1 MLQEKDFIG
10 YSNPWSPP
18 PKPIFG
24 PPPRTYALILS
35 QIMETVDTGR
45 PVVRLHQVESVSVA
59 TSVFPLATEPVR
71 IDGHLVGVAW
81 ARIHI
86 ERDLPAQRL
95 TRYLGISAIVIVF
108 AFLAVLLTLLYQRRE
123 ILSINRDLQSI
134 ERDPSHRMDP
144 RRGMFGTISEAINT
158 MVQSLETGNRQ
169 RRQLELDL
177 HQQDKMAAL
186 GKLLAGVA
194 HELKTPLAIL
204 KTRVQI
210 WQRDLAKFAERS
222 EQATPFSDE
231 SMQIV
236 LHEIDRL
243 SGLLRKLLYFSRPMR
258 REVMRRLEADDL
270 IRHTV
275 VFVKPQMEE
284 KRIDLK
290 MELAAPE
297 AAILGDPDA
306 LHQVFLNILTNSVEI
321 VDEGGRLYI
330 ATRTDGETGRLVI
343 DVEDS
348 GPGIAPE
355 LREQVLT
362 PFYTTREGGAGL
374 GLAIAYEIV
383 RAHGGTIE
391 FIDAEHLKGA
401 HCQVQLP
408 LHPDAQDAT

>member
-1 MLQEKDFIG
+1 M
-10 YSNPWSPP
+10 
-18 PKPIFG
+18 
-24 PPPRTYALILS
+24 
-35 QIMETVDTGR
+35 
-45 PVVRLHQVESVSVA
+45 
-59 TSVFPLATEPVR
+59 
-71 IDGHLVGVAW
+71 
-81 ARIHI
+81 
-86 ERDLPAQRL
+86 
-95 TRYLGISAIVIVF
+95 
-108 AFLAVLLTLLYQRRE
+108 
-123 ILSINRDLQSI
+123 
-134 ERDPSHRMDP
+134 
-144 RRGMFGTISEAINT
+144 
-158 MVQSLETGNRQ
+158 
-169 RRQLELDL
+169 
-177 HQQDKMAAL
+177 
-186 GKLLAGVA
+186 
-194 HELKTPLAIL
+194 AIL

-210 WQRDLAKFAERS
+210 WQRDLAKFAETTG
-222 EQATPFSDE
+222 QATPFSDD

-275 VFVKPQMEE
+275 VFVKPKLEE

-290 MELAAPE
+290 MELAAPK
-297 AAILGDPDA
+297 AAILGDPDT

-321 VDEGGRLYI
+321 VDEGGLLYI
-330 ATRTDGETGRLVI
+330 GTHTDGETGRLVI

-362 PFYTTREGGAGL
+362 PFYTTRQGGAGL

-408 LHPDAQDAT
+408 LHPDKQDVT